1 MAVYHHRHNQLV
13 LLNREKEVEQPKN
26 RPLSR
31 QEASVLLALVNY
43 DEQQVKFDCR
53 KPVSPPLTDV
63 ISLTNFKALLHKRT
77 CYDFSTALIECA
89 SLTNAILFPMSW
101 FEAHWLISSLS
112 WTLNV
117 KKLS

>member
-1 MAVYHHRHNQLV
+1 MAVHHHRHNQLV
-13 LLNREKEVEQPKN
+13 LLDREKEVEQPKN

-53 KPVSPPLTDV
+53 KNMSEWSGKPVSPPLTDV

-77 CYDFSTALIECA
+77 CYDFSTG
-89 SLTNAILFPMSW
+89 T
-101 FEAHWLISSLS
+101 
-112 WTLNV
+112 
-117 KKLS
+117 